1 MTEEAQ
7 PAASPPEWPQPCQ
20 AAACARPLYA
30 AVAYCPYCGSA
41 QTKAEPAVATSAG
54 AEQAPA
60 VAPAAEKHSSVE
72 ALQANIAAKETA
84 AEVGASSALQAPV
97 QPEAKAAP
105 RATEA
110 AAKAGAKATAQPQ
123 AAPQPAG
130 EKAAPPPTKPALSF
144 KQRVVRWIRR
154 ICYTI
159 GLLFIGIMALG
170 YYVGSSGSAR
180 KAEQCTAASQTAS
193 TALAAGDIASA
204 GKAAQQAVEVC
215 EDQQLAQAR
224 KLLASVERAKSGALR
239 CEQIQAQAEQ
249 LLDDGRAA
257 RAAALLTR
265 NHNGCQARAYTD
277 LSRKAA
283 AAVNEARQQ
292 VDRARSRLRAD
303 AYDDADSLLDQAL
316 RLDADAAGA
325 EPLRKQIADARA
337 EMQARQQR
345 SQSSTIAAPAAQPTM
360 PAAAPAP
367 APRAVPSM
375 DALVEGFLQDGERA
389 LQQKNY
395 AQAKN
400 AASSALRVDPN
411 HAAARR
417 LLQRAERAE
426 QDALRGMEIE

>member
-1 MTEEAQ
+1 MTEEVQ
-7 PAASPPEWPQPCQ
+7 PAASTPEWPQPCQ

-30 AVAYCPYCGSA
+30 AVAYCPYCGSI
-41 QTKAEPAVATSAG
+41 QTKAAVADAK
-54 AEQAPA
+54 AAA
-60 VAPAAEKHSSVE
+60 VAPAAGQNAAE
-72 ALQANIAAKETA
+72 ALQARVEAKKSA
-84 AEVGASSALQAPV
+84 AEVGASSGIQAPV
-97 QPEAKAAP
+97 QPEAGTAPKAAP
-105 RATEA
+105 KA
-110 AAKAGAKATAQPQ
+110 AATVAANAGAQATAQPQ
-123 AAPQPAG
+123 AAPQPAPQQAK
-130 EKAAPPPTKPALSF
+130 EKAASPSKPRLSF

-159 GLLFIGIMALG
+159 GLLFIGLMALG
-170 YYVGSSGSAR
+170 YYAGSSGSAR
-180 KAEQCTAASQTAS
+180 KAEQCTAATQSAS
-193 TALAAGDIASA
+193 TALAAGDIATA

-215 EDQQLAQAR
+215 EGDMLPQAR
-224 KLLASVERAKSGALR
+224 KLLAGVERAKSGALR
-239 CEQIQAQAEQ
+239 CEQTQAQAEQ
-249 LLDDGRAA
+249 LLDEGRAA

-265 NHNGCQARAYTD
+265 NRNGCQARGYTD
-277 LSRKAA
+277 LSRKAS
-283 AAVNEARQQ
+283 AAVNDARQL
-292 VDRARSRLRAD
+292 VDRARTRLRAD

-345 SQSSTIAAPAAQPTM
+345 SQGAQP
-360 PAAAPAP
+360 AAPAP
-367 APRAVPSM
+367 APRAAPSM

-411 HAAARR
+411 HAGARR
-417 LLQRAERAE
+417 LQQRAERAE